1 MPDMLMQVKGLG
13 LERGRRKLLRDFDL
27 EVNAG
32 DLLLIEGPNGSGKTT
47 LLRALAGLSSLGRTG
62 TVQRYCDELLYLGHR
77 QGIKQ
82 LLTPREN
89 LHTACA
95 AQGWDVSRIDAALE
109 QVGLAGHGDVL
120 TQNLSAGQQRRVN
133 LARLYLSAEGASS
146 SVLWLLDEPFTA
158 IDRHGVH
165 RLTETIAEQ
174 VAGGG
179 AVILTSHQ
187 DLPFSV
193 PMRRVL
199 LGAGT

>member
-1 MPDMLMQVKGLG
+1 MHVNGLG

-47 LLRALAGLSSLGRTG
+47 LLRALAGLSNLGRSG
-62 TVQRYCDELLYLGHR
+62 TVQRFCDELLYLGHR

-89 LHTACA
+89 LRTVCA
-95 AQGWDVSRIDAALE
+95 AQGWDAAEIDGALE
-109 QVGLAGHGDVL
+109 RVGLAGHGDVL
-120 TQNLSAGQQRRVN
+120 TQHLSAGQQRRVN
-133 LARLYLSAEGASS
+133 LARLYLSAGSAAGR
-146 SVLWLLDEPFTA
+146 VLWLLDEPFTA
-158 IDRHGVH
+158 IDRQGVH

-174 VAGGG
+174 VSRGG

-187 DLPFSV
+187 DLPFAV

-199 LGAGT
+199 LGVES